1 MTKVLQI
8 DFPYTG
14 PFGEEMAEMS
24 RELAHSITE
33 EPGFIWK
40 IWTESS
46 EANQGGGIYLFT
58 DQPAAEAYLKKHA
71 ARLKEWGINEVNAK
85 IFDINQEL
93 TQLTHGPTA

>member
-58 DQPAAEAYLKKHA
+58 DQPSAEAYLQKHA

-93 TQLTHGPTA
+93 THLTHGPTR